1 MLNPFEKL
9 QIPPKANYTIDTMLK
24 RLPKIGGTTVRD
36 REIRRLKEYYE
47 RIKKYH
53 DFVVQ
58 FPRIDEL
65 HPFYL
70 EATRI
75 VTDIDKLRICLS
87 VTKKASAI
95 SMKILK
101 EYINQ
106 IRKSP
111 ENEANRIMRQ
121 AFGRVSSILRKSSE
135 CIDKVIDVAKEL
147 KKIQGIDPI
156 LPTIVV
162 AGPPNV
168 GKSTLVSKIST
179 AKPEIASYPFTTKE
193 VHVGHVILDDF
204 RIQIIDTP
212 GILDRPEIERNNIER
227 KATNAIRN
235 LNGIIIFM
243 FDSSISSILSVE
255 SQIELFREVKLL
267 KKVIIPVINKID
279 EKDDE
284 YYKKIVDFLS
294 KEGSKW
300 YEISAE
306 KGIGLDKLKEEL
318 FSLIKSSGT
327 NEVSRN

>member
-9 QIPPKANYTIDTMLK
+9 QIPPKANQTIDTMLK

-47 RIKKYH
+47 RIKKYY
-53 DFVVQ
+53 DFVEQ
-58 FPRIDEL
+58 FPKIDEL

-75 VTDIDKLRICLS
+75 MTDINKLRICLS
-87 VTKKASAI
+87 VTKKTSVI

-101 EYINQ
+101 KYINQ

-111 ENEANRIMRQ
+111 ENESNRIMRQ
-121 AFGRVSSILRKSSE
+121 AFGRVSSVLRKSSE
-135 CIDKVIDVAKEL
+135 CIDRVIDVAKEL
-147 KKIQGIDPI
+147 KKIQGIDPT

-204 RIQIIDTP
+204 RIQVIDTP
-212 GILDRPEIERNNIER
+212 GILDRPEAERNRIER

-235 LNGIIIFM
+235 LNGIIVFM
-243 FDSSISSILSVE
+243 FDSSISSVLSVE
-255 SQIELFREVKLL
+255 GQIELFREVKLL
-267 KKVIIPVINKID
+267 KKIVIPVINKID
-279 EKDDE
+279 EKYEE
-284 YYKKIVDFLS
+284 YYKKIVDFLLS
-294 KEGSKW
+294 EGNEW
-300 YEISAE
+300 HEISAE
-306 KGIGLDKLKEEL
+306 KGIGIDKLKEEL
-318 FSLIKSSGT
+318 FNLVKSSGT
-327 NEVSRN
+327 NEVSRD